1 MFPANIQVNIGDH
14 LVSDGDEISFAGVKQ
29 IIMHPKYDTGGFRS
43 VPYDFCLIQTKEKMI
58 IDGIKT
64 QVKAK
69 IILLI
74 STISYR

>member
-29 IIMHPKYDTGGFRS
+29 IIMHPKYETGGFRS

>member
-1 MFPANIQVNIGDH
+1 MSPNNIQVNIGDH
-14 LVSDGDEISFAGVKQ
+14 LVSGGDEISYAGVEQ
-29 IIMHPKYDTGGFRS
+29 IIMHPKYETGGFRS

-69 IILLI
+69 NRNIVLI
-74 STISYR
+74 S